1 MCRRPCAPTI
11 CLPAFRNGHCNQLLP
26 LHLPACLPAEE
37 ALADPYFA
45 GLSQPS
51 REPSAQPISKLAFE
65 FERRKLVVEEVR
77 CACCALLCML
87 CPAVLWV
94 GMLWASCCCALPA
107 SWRWRR
113 RGRE

>member
-1 MCRRPCAPTI
+1 M
-11 CLPAFRNGHCNQLLP
+11 
-26 LHLPACLPAEE
+26 LHSLCYSGAEE

-77 CACCALLCML
+77 G
-87 CPAVLWV
+87 W
-94 GMLWASCCCALPA
+94 GS
-107 SWRWRR
+107 
-113 RGRE
+113 G

>member
-1 MCRRPCAPTI
+1 M
-11 CLPAFRNGHCNQLLP
+11 LLI
-26 LHLPACLPAEE
+26 AAAEE

-77 CACCALLCML
+77 GQLLL
-87 CPAVLWV
+87 L
-94 GMLWASCCCALPA
+94 LLLLYYSCCCSLVYQ
-107 SWRWRR
+107 RR
-113 RGRE
+113 LRPVYDKESPVN